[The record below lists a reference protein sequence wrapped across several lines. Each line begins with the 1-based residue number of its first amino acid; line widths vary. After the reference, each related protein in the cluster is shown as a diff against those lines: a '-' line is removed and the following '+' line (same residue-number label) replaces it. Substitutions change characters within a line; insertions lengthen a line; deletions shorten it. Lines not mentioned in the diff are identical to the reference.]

1 LRSIEMLLIETTRI
15 PPEGLDVD
23 EALDPARLRLEGES
37 DFALD
42 PGARVR
48 AHVELVDGSTV
59 HVRGRLEAGV
69 SLECGRCL
77 DRYGAPAGQELD
89 LFFLPRE
96 KERPRDEEEDVQ
108 LSDREVVVGY
118 YEGDR
123 LDLADVIR
131 EQLILSL
138 PLRRLCREECRGL
151 CPTCGKN
158 RNSSDCGC
166 PPPEDG
172 EDPRLA
178 PLRRLFGKN

>member
-1 LRSIEMLLIETTRI
+1 MLLIETTRI

-23 EALDPARLRLEGES
+23 EALDPARLRLEGET

-42 PGARVR
+42 PGAHVR
-48 AHVELVDGSTV
+48 AHVELVDGSSV

-77 DRYGAPAGQELD
+77 DRYFAPAGQELD

-123 LDLADVIR
+123 LDLAEVIR
-131 EQLILSL
+131 EQIILSL

-178 PLRRLFGKN
+178 PLRRLFDKN